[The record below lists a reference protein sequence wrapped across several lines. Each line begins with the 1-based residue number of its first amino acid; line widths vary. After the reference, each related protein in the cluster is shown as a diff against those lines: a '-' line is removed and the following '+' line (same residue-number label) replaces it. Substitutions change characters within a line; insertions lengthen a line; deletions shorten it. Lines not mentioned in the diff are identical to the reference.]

1 MCPPDTRAQTLRA
14 PGLSRKSHGAPGV
27 PLGGAIV
34 LRVLAC
40 TRSSRDAWLRK
51 SHAASRRLALG
62 LPSSRCGVC
71 CPRAALASMHAP
83 RPGCPALL
91 PAPQAGFPT
100 LRSGRACW
108 SQSLRVRGTFV
119 PFSTQFLVELS
130 VGSLPLSVCIC
141 YTSFALVAE
150 ILRKGGGAFDAIPMD
165 HFYTMRD
172 LQEWVA
178 RHRTVSGRSESL
190 SVSSTILR
198 PSLAS
203 PYSSKSMLLVFK
215 MTFPR
220 TFL

>member
-1 MCPPDTRAQTLRA
+1 MSAWTLRA
-14 PGLSRKSHGAPGV
+14 GKAHGRKRSRV
-27 PLGGAIV
+27 P
-34 LRVLAC
+34 
-40 TRSSRDAWLRK
+40 SRARMEAAAQRK
-51 SHAASRRLALG
+51 DRITNI
-62 LPSSRCGVC
+62 PS
-71 CPRAALASMHAP
+71 
-83 RPGCPALL
+83 
-91 PAPQAGFPT
+91 T
-100 LRSGRACW
+100 CW

-203 PYSSKSMLLVFK
+203 PYSS
-215 MTFPR
+215 
-220 TFL
+220 

>member
-1 MCPPDTRAQTLRA
+1 MSFHCTRYGLGQLWHFTKFNDQNRQCVVTLSAEILADHPPDDRAQA
-14 PGLSRKSHGAPGV
+14 FS
-27 PLGGAIV
+27 
-34 LRVLAC
+34 RVLAC

-130 VGSLPLSVCIC
+130 VGSSPLSVCIC

-178 RHRTVSGRSESL
+178 RH
-190 SVSSTILR
+190 
-198 PSLAS
+198 
-203 PYSSKSMLLVFK
+203 
-215 MTFPR
+215 
-220 TFL
+220 

>member
-1 MCPPDTRAQTLRA
+1 MSAWTLRA
-14 PGLSRKSHGAPGV
+14 GKAHGRKRSRV
-27 PLGGAIV
+27 P
-34 LRVLAC
+34 
-40 TRSSRDAWLRK
+40 SRARIEAAAQRK
-51 SHAASRRLALG
+51 DRITTMHCWAS
-62 LPSSRCGVC
+62 
-71 CPRAALASMHAP
+71 
-83 RPGCPALL
+83 PGCPALL